1 MNPRSRLRVGRHLAL
16 ATLTLAASLIPVY
29 ALSTK
34 SPAFR
39 LSMGSAYVSLVLLA
53 ATLCLGPWNVLWSRA
68 NPLSTHLRRDLGIW
82 AAVAGLV
89 HVVAGLQVHMRGRFW
104 LYFIPNK
111 EPSPVFF
118 RTDLFGF
125 ANHTGLLATTILI
138 LLLALS
144 SDRVLSRLGGRRWK
158 RWQRSSYLLALLVV
172 AHGFAYQAIE
182 GRQPLLVVAFSVV
195 VAVVL
200 SAQLLGLRRARGDRA
215 RIETALPSEER
226 RGSPPP

>member
-1 MNPRSRLRVGRHLAL
+1 MRRHLAL

-29 ALSTK
+29 ALSSK

-39 LSMGSAYVSLVLLA
+39 LSMGSAYVSLALLA
-53 ATLCLGPWNVLWSRA
+53 ATLCLGPWNVVRNRA
-68 NPLSTHLRRDLGIW
+68 NPLSTHVRRDLGIW
-82 AAVAGLV
+82 AAIAGLV
-89 HVVAGLQVHMRGRFW
+89 HVIAGLQVHMRGRFW

-118 RTDLFGF
+118 RTDFFGF
-125 ANHTGLLATTILI
+125 ANLTGLLATTILI

-144 SDRVLSRLGGRRWK
+144 SDRVMARLGGRRWK

-182 GRQPLLVVAFSVV
+182 GRQPILVAAFSGVVAL
-195 VAVVL
+195 VL
-200 SAQLLGLRRARGDRA
+200 LAQLLGLRQTHRDRA
-215 RIETALPSEER
+215 RVETAQTSEER
-226 RGSPPP
+226 CGSPSP